1 MKNIKDLPISDYS
14 ILPQKVLQFGEG
26 NFLRAFFD
34 FIVQK
39 LNDNNMFGG
48 SVVMVKPTS
57 SKQRPDFQNQ
67 NCRYFVFERGLENG
81 TTVDRN
87 TAVTSVAR
95 FFSAYDDAQELLEVA
110 KSPDLTV
117 IVSNTTEA
125 GIVYVEGEKFSD
137 YPFVSYPAKLCR
149 LLFERFTS
157 LGKDNAPLIL
167 PAELIENNGAV
178 LKKIVIKYAD
188 DWCLGSDF
196 INYLQ
201 NECKFCSTL
210 VDRIVT
216 GFPQTDADTLFE
228 NIDCVDNLAVACEPY
243 ISWVIE
249 GREEWKDIYPA
260 HMLFESIKW
269 VDSISPYRERKV
281 KILNGAHTMSVLA
294 AYLCGFKIVRD
305 MMKDDDFSLYL
316 NTAVDNEI
324 IPTISMDKSE
334 LEDFKNSVFERFCNP
349 FIDHKLLDIS
359 LNSVSKFKAR
369 CLDSILQYV
378 SEYGTAPKL
387 LSFAFAA
394 LIKFYDGTFNENGE
408 FTANSEYGSYVVRD
422 SKAVLSQFEQAHKTD
437 NPVFEILKNK
447 DMWGSDLTLIS
458 SLYSKVLSSYC
469 DIKKLGMRKALRK
482 VLYSE

>member
-1 MKNIKDLPISDYS
+1 MNSIRDLQINDYS
-14 ILPQKVLQFGEG
+14 SSPQKVLQFGEG

-39 LNDNNMFGG
+39 LNENDLFGG

-87 TAVTSVAR
+87 TAVTSVSC
-95 FFSAYDDAQELLEVA
+95 FLSAYDDAQKLLEVA

-125 GIVYVEGEKFSD
+125 GIVYVSGENFSD
-137 YPFVSYPAKLCR
+137 FPNVSYPAKLCR
-149 LLFERFTS
+149 LLFERFSS

-167 PAELIENNGAV
+167 PVELIEDNGAV
-178 LKKIVIKYAD
+178 LKKIVLKYAG
-188 DWCLGSDF
+188 DWGLGDDF
-196 INYLQ
+196 INYVRDD
-201 NECKFCSTL
+201 CKFCSTL

-216 GFPQTDADTLFE
+216 GFPQNDAQYLFE
-228 NIDCVDNLAVACEPY
+228 KIGCKDNLAVACEPY

-249 GREEWKDIYPA
+249 GREEWKNIFPA
-260 HMLFESIKW
+260 HKLFDSVKW

-305 MMKDDDFSLYL
+305 MMNDDDFSLYL

-324 IPTISMDKSE
+324 IPTIDMEKSE
-334 LEDFKNSVFERFCNP
+334 LENFKNSVFERFCNP

-359 LNSVSKFKAR
+359 LNSVSKFRAR
-369 CLDSILQYV
+369 CLDSILQYT
-378 SEYGTAPKL
+378 SKFGTAPKL
-387 LSFAFAA
+387 LSFAFAS

-408 FTANSEYGSYVVRD
+408 FTAKSDFGSYIVRD
-422 SKAVLSQFEQAHKTD
+422 SKEVLSQFEYAHKTD
-437 NPVFEILKNK
+437 DPVYEILKNENL
-447 DMWGSDLTLIS
+447 WGNDLTKVS
-458 SLYSKVLSSYC
+458 DLYSKVSACYD
-469 DIKKLGMRKALRK
+469 DIEKLGVRKALGK